1 MYNYTYTC
9 TTNYTYKYTYMIS
22 YILIYLTQTHGAL
35 KSKQLPWQGPLL
47 HAHDLF
53 GPTGFLH
60 GLQRLRRHGAENGTV
75 SHEIHGCFRGFM
87 GVSWECIV

>member
-60 GLQRLRRHGAENGTV
+60 GLQRLRRHGVENGTV
-75 SHEIHGCFRGFM
+75 WRVPKE
-87 GVSWECIV
+87 VS